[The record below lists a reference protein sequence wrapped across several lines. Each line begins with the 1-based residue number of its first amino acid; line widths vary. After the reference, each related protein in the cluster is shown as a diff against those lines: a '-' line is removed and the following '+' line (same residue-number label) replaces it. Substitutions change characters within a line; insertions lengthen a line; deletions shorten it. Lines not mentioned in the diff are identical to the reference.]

1 MGVFLTSTPVGATM
15 SDVLTAI
22 HDIIAHLVGGT
33 PSGGSAITFA
43 NSWVGQF
50 LSTIVSDN
58 GLFFIPFVLG
68 LCLFGI
74 HVLLSLMRR

>member
-1 MGVFLTSTPVGATM
+1 MSMGDILS
-15 SDVLTAI
+15 AI
-22 HDIIAHLVGGT
+22 HTIIVHLVGGT
-33 PSGGSAITFA
+33 AGSGSDAVTITFA
-43 NSWVGQF
+43 NSWVGSF
-50 LSTIVSDN
+50 LSVITPEN

>member
-1 MGVFLTSTPVGATM
+1 MGVFLTSNAVGATM
-15 SDVLTAI
+15 SDILTAI
-22 HDIIAHLVGGT
+22 HTIIAHLVGGT
-33 PSGGSAITFA
+33 AGGETISFA
-43 NSWVGQF
+43 NSWVGSF

-68 LCLFGI
+68 LALFGI

>member
-1 MGVFLTSTPVGATM
+1 MGVFLTSTAVGATM
-15 SDVLTAI
+15 ADVLEAI
-22 HDIIAHLVGGT
+22 HLIIVHLVGGT
-33 PSGGSAITFA
+33 AGSTTISFA
-43 NSWVGQF
+43 NSWVGTF

>member
-1 MGVFLTSTPVGATM
+1 M
-15 SDVLTAI
+15 SMADILTAI
-22 HDIIAHLVGGT
+22 HTIIVHLVGGT
-33 PSGGSAITFA
+33 AGTETITFA
-43 NSWVGQF
+43 NSWVGSF
-50 LSTIVSDN
+50 LSVITPEN